1 MKIID
6 FPSVQRNQHIT
17 VANHSKQ
24 TVSLLLQYREA
35 AQGEFLVWSICV
47 AAAVASII
55 LCLSQLQHDTNRL
68 ERTHMNRIG
77 VSQLADQTPT
87 TVEVSKQL

>member
-17 VANHSKQ
+17 VANHPKQ

-47 AAAVASII
+47 AAAVASIV

>member
-6 FPSVQRNQHIT
+6 FPSVQRNQPIT
-17 VANHSKQ
+17 VADHPKQ

-47 AAAVASII
+47 GAAVASIV

-68 ERTHMNRIG
+68 ERTRMNRIG